1 MTQVQES
8 TIHVTSA
15 DHTRAIGKALAS
27 TLRAGD
33 VIMLNGPLGAGKTTL
48 TQGIGQGLNVRGH
61 VTSPTFTVSRIHPP
75 LDEGGLALVHADAYR
90 ITDLD
95 DLETVDLDSTTQD
108 TVTVIEW
115 GEGKTE
121 QLSDDRLE
129 IVIERAE
136 GTAAGGD
143 DEGTDAHLGRQTD
156 AHCGCQADE
165 AHIHAG
171 RQADEADVHAD
182 SQTHHDVIDLED
194 IDSGERTLTFILHG
208 TRWAGVL
215 DDLDEKARAL
225 AGLDAPTTDLH
236 DEVGSHRD

>member
-1 MTQVQES
+1 MTQIQES

-95 DLETVDLDSTTQD
+95 DLETVDLDSTTHD

-129 IVIERAE
+129 IVIERATYE
-136 GTAAGGD
+136 P
-143 DEGTDAHLGRQTD
+143 L
-156 AHCGCQADE
+156 
-165 AHIHAG
+165 
-171 RQADEADVHAD
+171 
-182 SQTHHDVIDLED
+182 
-194 IDSGERTLTFILHG
+194 
-208 TRWAGVL
+208 
-215 DDLDEKARAL
+215 
-225 AGLDAPTTDLH
+225 P
-236 DEVGSHRD
+236 

>member
-1 MTQVQES
+1 MTQIQES

-95 DLETVDLDSTTQD
+95 DLETVDLDSTAHD

-143 DEGTDAHLGRQTD
+143 DEGTDAHLGRHID
-156 AHCGCQADE
+156 A
-165 AHIHAG
+165 HAG

-182 SQTHHDVIDLED
+182 GQTHHDVIDLED

>member
-1 MTQVQES
+1 MTQIQES

-95 DLETVDLDSTTQD
+95 DLETVDLDSTAHD

-143 DEGTDAHLGRQTD
+143 DEGTDAHLGRHTD
-156 AHCGCQADE
+156 AHAGGQAGE
-165 AHIHAG
+165 ADIHAY
-171 RQADEADVHAD
+171 A
-182 SQTHHDVIDLED
+182 QTHHDVINLED

>member
-1 MTQVQES
+1 MTQIQES

-95 DLETVDLDSTTQD
+95 DLETVDLDSTAHD

-143 DEGTDAHLGRQTD
+143 DEGTDAHLGRHTD
-156 AHCGCQADE
+156 A
-165 AHIHAG
+165 HAG
-171 RQADEADVHAD
+171 RQAGEADIHAD
-182 SQTHHDVIDLED
+182 AQTHHDVINLED

>member
-1 MTQVQES
+1 MTQIQES

-95 DLETVDLDSTTQD
+95 DLETVDLDSTAHD

-143 DEGTDAHLGRQTD
+143 DEGTDAHLGRHTD
-156 AHCGCQADE
+156 AHCGCQAGE

-171 RQADEADVHAD
+171 CQADEADAYAGG
-182 SQTHHDVIDLED
+182 QTHHDVIDLED